1 MTSIETLPP
10 NTSQT
15 SAHSGASKRITSHG
29 KQVVLNSDSDSD
41 SMEELDFGLPKPKLE
56 LKAPTYTGRPTR
68 RTNLDE
74 PELRKP
80 PREGRK
86 DTKRPFSQLMA
97 TAQKNLDAERAIQ
110 EHKADLEKVDEEA
123 APIASALDKDT
134 LKQAI
139 QDGEDSDQ
147 ADRLYKAMQRT
158 DAVSAPT
165 AYHFF
170 EDVPN
175 VSLIS
180 PFPQQSLP
188 NHGWTTC
195 FEESTTRDQAFMSGF
210 AQQIFRFQELPKELV
225 TWIVDEICLSRN
237 TTLDHKYLEILVTHE
252 EQLQKQLSPKRL
264 DIMFKSIGAQ
274 VESLDADIEIA
285 PSEAQANTARISLLD
300 VAIGPGPLTVPY
312 MPLISPPASEAG
324 SSPPL
329 APTPASSEVKEFN
342 KEVDALCQ
350 HIKVLGNSI
359 VETGAALDLTI
370 LEAKERCERLFWRL
384 QHAVRI
390 GGKKADNVFGDHE
403 DEKQQKVRK
412 FFKPLSGKTTPRE
425 SIFDQDG
432 DTEIST

>member
-1 MTSIETLPP
+1 MLQRAQGTAGGSSISFDSNTSTIADAPTTNDTIMTSIETLPP

-170 EDVPN
+170 EDIPN

-195 FEESTTRDQAFMSGF
+195 FEGGYSYLIYVCAANLDLESTTRDQAFMSGF

-225 TWIVDEICLSRN
+225 TWIIDQSKKC
-237 TTLDHKYLEILVTHE
+237 
-252 EQLQKQLSPKRL
+252 
-264 DIMFKSIGAQ
+264 
-274 VESLDADIEIA
+274 
-285 PSEAQANTARISLLD
+285 
-300 VAIGPGPLTVPY
+300 
-312 MPLISPPASEAG
+312 ASTKG
-324 SSPPL
+324 
-329 APTPASSEVKEFN
+329 F
-342 KEVDALCQ
+342 
-350 HIKVLGNSI
+350 
-359 VETGAALDLTI
+359 
-370 LEAKERCERLFWRL
+370 RC
-384 QHAVRI
+384 
-390 GGKKADNVFGDHE
+390 
-403 DEKQQKVRK
+403 
-412 FFKPLSGKTTPRE
+412 
-425 SIFDQDG
+425 
-432 DTEIST
+432 